1 MVEDQVLALQE
12 REVFGKKL
20 KRLRSQG
27 ITPVHVYGKGMDSL
41 SLQGGTAEV
50 HSLISGYSLGSEVKL
65 KVKGKRAAI
74 KASIEKVS
82 RHPLTGQILHIDFVS
97 K

>member
-1 MVEDQVLALQE
+1 MVDDQTLALQE
-12 REVFGKKL
+12 RVIFGKKL
-20 KRLRSQG
+20 KQLRSQG
-27 ITPVHVYGKGMDSL
+27 VTPVHVYGKGIDSL
-41 SLQGGTAEV
+41 SLQGGTEEV
-50 HSLISGYSLGSEVKL
+50 QSLIASYSLGSDVKL

-82 RHPLTGQILHIDFVS
+82 RHPLTGQILHIDFVC